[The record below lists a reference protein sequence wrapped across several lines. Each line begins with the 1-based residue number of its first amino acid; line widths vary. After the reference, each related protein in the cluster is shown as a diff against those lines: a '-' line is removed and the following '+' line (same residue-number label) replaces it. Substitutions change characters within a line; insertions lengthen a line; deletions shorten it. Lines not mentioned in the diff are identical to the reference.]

1 MLSVLKK
8 LLSPAPLTHEAHAI
22 YVALVEQARNPWFYE
37 KQGVAD
43 TVDGRFDVIV
53 LHIFLVI
60 HRLRGEQSQDAAHLA
75 RALSEVFF
83 SDMDRNIREM
93 GSTDT
98 GVGKRI
104 KNMAQA
110 FYGRL
115 SAYENGMM
123 SSENLRAALKN
134 NVYRASSDIPDVQLA
149 EMEHYIKRNRD
160 QLASQ
165 PLQELLAGRIR
176 FLD

>member
-1 MLSVLKK
+1 MLTSLKK
-8 LLSPAPLTHEAHAI
+8 LFSPAPFTEEAHSC
-22 YVALVEQARNPWFYE
+22 YVTLVAQSRKPWFYAN
-37 KQGVAD
+37 QAVPD
-43 TVDGRFDVIV
+43 TVDGRFDVII
-53 LHIFLVI
+53 LHLFLII
-60 HRLRGEQSQDAAHLA
+60 HRLRGEQNEDAAHFA

-115 SAYENGMM
+115 HAYESGML
-123 SSENLRAALKN
+123 SAGTLRAALKQN
-134 NVYRASSDIPDVQLA
+134 LYRAEGSTTESQLA
-149 EMEHYIKRNRD
+149 EMESYMKRNRD
-160 QLASQ
+160 ALAAQ
-165 PLQELLAGRIR
+165 PVSELLAGN
-176 FLD
+176 FYFVD